1 MRGFRLHSV
10 PAPEARVH
18 TSGIVF
24 GVMPNV
30 ATSHELDAAQAPTD
44 HGHFAWAHVLLVI
57 VAALFG
63 CLVIFESES
72 FLGFAINGDTLHL
85 ALTVWD
91 YSAHD
96 YAREGFSMSRVP
108 SIVPDI
114 VVYGAVQLAT
124 GSWRMASLAYGGL
137 SLLGLAIAGGCIVRE
152 IAGCSWRA
160 ATQAF
165 LLLALLVL
173 MLELPITATSE
184 HMHIFLPNNHGG
196 PFILAL
202 AALSVA
208 WAWLQRPGPGK
219 LLLLFALVAAGVLS
233 DLLFVVSCVGPT
245 AIALA
250 YAVLRRRI
258 ALRTA
263 GPILACL
270 ALGTITARG
279 LDVFLVKDGLYSI
292 DWAAAPV
299 HLHAFLAGVRDVATA
314 APLTAVLAYGL
325 PISVFL
331 AFPPLARARGP
342 APGSLDAVEYWWVLS
357 AASVLATLLVTPLV
371 YEGTW
376 HYRYMMPL
384 LWWPIIW
391 TAAAV
396 VRLSGSA
403 RRSAITA
410 ALAGVTVVLGYV
422 YLSPGLRTPALLAL
436 HHPLEACLLEGQRS
450 TGLKAGLGDY
460 WHARYVEASSNWR
473 LQIDQIE
480 PDGSGIWWSNDR
492 FWYTHDV
499 HDGSHPP
506 DYNYIV
512 MPGLDERA
520 IKAHYGEPDRTLDC
534 GGSAIWVYD
543 DVAAFRHAL
552 VRASPSLYATF
563 LDSSEGIDRICIPAD
578 RFLSHAHTTVAEELP
593 PLEGPLEARA
603 EMPGDGSPQ
612 TWGPAFGLPAG
623 HWTIALHYSL
633 TSDAP
638 GSDRWDVSA
647 GWGNKTLH
655 KAALAPTDDVRHG
668 TVQAALDLDAPAD
681 GVEIRSFLAGTG
693 TVAIYGAELARAG
706 AAAAGDCSK

>member
-1 MRGFRLHSV
+1 MLK
-10 PAPEARVH
+10 A
-18 TSGIVF
+18 
-24 GVMPNV
+24 
-30 ATSHELDAAQAPTD
+30 ATSHELDATRASKWP
-44 HGHFAWAHVLLVI
+44 GHFAWAHVLLVI

-63 CLVIFESES
+63 CLLIFESGS

-91 YSAHD
+91 YSAHE

-114 VVYGAVQLAT
+114 TVYGAVQLAT

-137 SLLGLAIAGGCIVRE
+137 SLLGLAMAAGYIVRE
-152 IAGCSWRA
+152 ITGCSWRV

-165 LLLALLVL
+165 LLLALLML

-208 WAWLQRPGPGK
+208 WAWLQRPGMGK
-219 LLLLFALVAAGVLS
+219 LLLLFALVTAGVLS
-233 DLLFVVSCVGPT
+233 DLLFVISCIGPT
-245 AIALA
+245 ASVLA

-258 ALRTA
+258 AWRMA
-263 GPILACL
+263 VPILGCL
-270 ALGTITARG
+270 ALGTIAARA
-279 LDVFLVKDGLYSI
+279 LEFLLVKDGLYSI
-292 DWAAAPV
+292 DWVAAPV
-299 HLHAFLAGVRDVATA
+299 HARAFLAGVRDVATA

-325 PISVFL
+325 PIAVFL
-331 AFPPLARARGP
+331 AFPLFARERGP
-342 APGSLDAVEYWWVLS
+342 GPGGLSAVEYWWMLS
-357 AASVLATLLVTPLV
+357 AASVLATLLATPLV

-410 ALAGVTVVLGYV
+410 ALAGVTVVLGYA

-436 HHPLEACLLEGQRS
+436 HHPLEACLLEGQHS
-450 TGLKAGLGDY
+450 AGLKAGVGDY
-460 WHARYVEASSNWR
+460 WHARYVEASSDWR

-480 PDGSGIWWSNDR
+480 PDGAGIWWSNDR

-499 HDGSHPP
+499 HDGSRPP
-506 DYNYIV
+506 DYNYII
-512 MPGLDERA
+512 MRGLDERA
-520 IKAHYGEPDRTLDC
+520 IKAHYGTPDQTLDC

-552 VRASPSLYATF
+552 VRTSPSLYATF
-563 LDSSEGIDRICIPAD
+563 LESDEGIDRICIPAD
-578 RFLSHAHTTVAEELP
+578 RFLSHTHTTVAEQLP
-593 PLEGPLEARA
+593 LLEGALEARA
-603 EMPGDGSPQ
+603 DAPGDGSPQ

-623 HWTIALHYSL
+623 HWTIALDYSL

-638 GSDRWDVSA
+638 GSDRWDVSR
-647 GWGNKTLH
+647 GWGNKTLY
-655 KAALAPTDDVRHG
+655 KAPLAPTDGVAHG

-681 GVEIRSFLAGTG
+681 GVEIRSFLADTG
-693 TVAIYGAELARAG
+693 TISIYGAELARAD